1 MNKTEIDNIS
11 NITTDEFQQ
20 VQGIISLHRS
30 KALQIVNNENLLTA
44 WEVGAFVSDRLKN
57 SVWGSKTVKQL
68 SEYLKTQDP
77 TLRGYS
83 RSNIYNMVAFYEAYS
98 SIQFIEYQEKLKLN
112 EFVQLKTAQ
121 IGNTEIVQPVAGQI
135 GQGQTEHGQIVQTLS
150 RQMEPGQTEQ
160 GQIVQPA
167 AAQVEQEQIVQSLTG
182 QITGQIESTQI
193 VRTVSGRIVQ
203 TPSAQIEQNL
213 IVQSATA
220 QFPNF
225 LNLTTLT
232 NHFEILNACKTMEER
247 IFYVLYSH
255 KEKLNARELQRCL
268 KNNTFAS
275 LTGDKHN
282 LSKGLK
288 NIYPQITPMLKDTI
302 FVDFLGLP
310 QKHSEKHLQNSILDN
325 MKDFVL
331 ELGKDFLFYGKEYS
345 LQVGNST
352 FKIDLLFFHRGLQC
366 LVAIE
371 LKAGKFKPE
380 DSGQLEFYL
389 EALDRDVRRSN
400 ENPSIGI
407 LLCQEADRSVV
418 EYAMSRILSPTM
430 IAEYERQLIPK
441 EVLQRSLEEFTQF
454 LNPKK

>member
-1 MNKTEIDNIS
+1 MSKLDNIE
-11 NITTDEFQQ
+11 TTEFQQ

-30 KALQIVNNENLLTA
+30 RALQTVNNENLLMA
-44 WEVGAFVSDRLKN
+44 WEVGAFVSTRLKN

-68 SEYLKTQDP
+68 SEYLRMQDP

-83 RSNIYNMVAFYEAYS
+83 SRNIYNMVAFYEAYS
-98 SIQFIEYQEKLKLN
+98 STQFIEYQKSFKLN
-112 EFVQLKTAQ
+112 EFVQLKKTQAE
-121 IGNTEIVQPVAGQI
+121 NKVKPTTSTEL
-135 GQGQTEHGQIVQTLS
+135 IVQTAS
-150 RQMEPGQTEQ
+150 
-160 GQIVQPA
+160 
-167 AAQVEQEQIVQSLTG
+167 
-182 QITGQIESTQI
+182 
-193 VRTVSGRIVQ
+193 
-203 TPSAQIEQNL
+203 
-213 IVQSATA
+213 A

-225 LNLTTLT
+225 LELTTLS
-232 NHFEILNACKTMEER
+232 NHFQIINACKTLEER
-247 IFYVLYSH
+247 IFYVLYSY
-255 KEKLNARELQRCL
+255 KESLNARELQRCL

-275 LTGDKHN
+275 LMGDKHN

-288 NIYPQITPMLKDTI
+288 NIYPKIAPVLKDTI

-310 QKHSEKHLQNSILDN
+310 QKHSEKRLQNSILEN

-331 ELGKDFLFYGKEYS
+331 ELGKDFLFYDKEYS

-371 LKAGKFKPE
+371 LKTGKFKPE
-380 DSGQLEFYL
+380 YMGQLEFYL

-418 EYAMSRILSPTM
+418 EYAMSRSLSPTM
-430 IAEYERQLIPK
+430 IAEYKRQLIPK
-441 EVLQRSLEEFTQF
+441 EVLQRSLEEFTKF
-454 LNPKK
+454 LNLQK

>member
-1 MNKTEIDNIS
+1 MS
-11 NITTDEFQQ
+11 NINSITTTEFQQ
-20 VQGIISLHRS
+20 IQGIISLHRS
-30 KALQIVNNENLLTA
+30 KALQTVNNENLLAA
-44 WEVGAFVSDRLKN
+44 WKVGAFVSDRLKN

-68 SEYLKTQDP
+68 SEYLRAQDP

-83 RSNIYNMVAFYEAYS
+83 SRNIYNMVSFYEAYS

-112 EFVQLKTAQ
+112 EFVQPKTAQ
-121 IGNTEIVQPVAGQI
+121 IESTENEQLIIQSTTELIVQPMA
-135 GQGQTEHGQIVQTLS
+135 
-150 RQMEPGQTEQ
+150 
-160 GQIVQPA
+160 
-167 AAQVEQEQIVQSLTG
+167 
-182 QITGQIESTQI
+182 
-193 VRTVSGRIVQ
+193 
-203 TPSAQIEQNL
+203 
-213 IVQSATA
+213 A

-232 NHFEILNACKTMEER
+232 NHFEILNICKTAEER

-255 KEKLNARELQRCL
+255 KERLNKRELQRCL

-275 LTGDKHN
+275 LMGDKHN

-310 QKHSEKHLQNSILDN
+310 KYHSEKRLQNSILDN
-325 MKDFVL
+325 MKDFIL
-331 ELGKDFLFYGKEYS
+331 ELGKDFLFYDKEYP

-352 FKIDLLFFHRGLQC
+352 FKVDLLFFHRGLQC

-371 LKAGKFKPE
+371 LKTDKFKPE
-380 DSGQLEFYL
+380 YMGQLEFYL

-418 EYAMSRILSPTM
+418 EYAMSRSLSPTM

-454 LNPKK
+454 LNPKNKK